1 MINPSLG
8 NNERAVTLRERVELT
23 APFFLMGLSFKGDNN
38 AEKLLLI
45 SDTSA
50 ATDRVNLINFE
61 IVDDEGDEDLA
72 NGKVYLLGGNYN
84 YRIFERADNSL
95 TLVDSNLLEKGI
107 LRFDTESNV
116 TTEYSKTDNDFT
128 YGG

>member
-1 MINPSLG
+1 MINASLG

-45 SDTSA
+45 TDTSA

-61 IVDDEGDEDLA
+61 IVATEGAEDLA

-84 YRIFERADNSL
+84 YRIFERANDSL

-116 TTEYSKTDNDFT
+116 TTEYSKSDNDFT

>member
-1 MINPSLG
+1 MINASLG

-38 AEKLLLI
+38 AEELLLI

-50 ATDRVNLINFE
+50 ATARVNLINFE

-72 NGKVYLLGGNYN
+72 NCKVYLIGGNYN

-107 LRFDTESNV
+107 LRFATESNV

>member
-1 MINPSLG
+1 MINASLG

-50 ATDRVNLINFE
+50 ATDRVNHINFE

>member
-1 MINPSLG
+1 
-8 NNERAVTLRERVELT
+8 
-23 APFFLMGLSFKGDNN
+23 MGLSFKGDNN

>member
-1 MINPSLG
+1 MINASLG
-8 NNERAVTLRERVELT
+8 NNERAVTLRERVEL
-23 APFFLMGLSFKGDNN
+23 AVPFFLMGLSFKGDNN

-107 LRFDTESNV
+107 LRCAH
-116 TTEYSKTDNDFT
+116 
-128 YGG
+128 

>member
-1 MINPSLG
+1 MINASLG